1 MVEERQIRRGGP
13 AWPPWGSGGPISAP
27 AAQGA
32 HRGAPLGKRRSSQLR
47 GGSVLPGFGLS
58 LGFTLLYLGLM
69 ILIPL
74 STVFLKSA
82 TMAWSA
88 FWTTVTGA
96 RALAAYR
103 LSLGASAAAASI
115 NLVFGLLVAWVL
127 ERYRFAGRRLVD
139 ALVDLP
145 FALPTAVAGISL
157 ATLYAKN
164 GWIGRWLEPLGIEVA
179 YTPLGVVVALT
190 FIGLPFV
197 VRTVQP
203 VLADLDPE
211 VEEAAASLGAGRL
224 QTFRRVIFP
233 ELLPAALTGFVL
245 AFARALGE
253 YGSVIFIAGNM
264 PMKSEIT
271 PLLIMIKLEQYDYA
285 GATAIALV
293 FLLVSFSL
301 LLLINFLAWRRGR
314 RLRQREAG

>member
-1 MVEERQIRRGGP
+1 MEMVEEP
-13 AWPPWGSGGPISAP
+13 VTSLP
-27 AAQGA
+27 
-32 HRGAPLGKRRSSQLR
+32 APLPVSARRRQRLR

-82 TMAWSA
+82 TLPWSV
-88 FWTTVTGA
+88 FWADVSGP

-103 LSLGASAAAASI
+103 LSLGAAFLAASL
-115 NLVFGLLVAWVL
+115 NALFGLLVAWVL
-127 ERYRFAGRRLVD
+127 ERYTFPGRRLVD

-145 FALPTAVAGISL
+145 FALPTAVAGIAL
-157 ATLYAKN
+157 ATLYARN
-164 GWIGRWLEPLGIEVA
+164 GWIGRWLAPLGVEVA
-179 YTPLGVVVALT
+179 YTRLGIVIALT

-203 VLADLDPE
+203 VLAGLDPE
-211 VEEAAASLGAGRL
+211 VEEAAASLGAGRW

-233 ELLPAALTGFVL
+233 ELVPAAMTGFVL

-264 PMKSEIT
+264 PMKSEIV

-285 GATAIALV
+285 GATAVALV
-293 FLLVSFSL
+293 FLVASFGL

-314 RLRQREAG
+314 RLRSAEEDS

>member
-1 MVEERQIRRGGP
+1 MTAAEGVIVGAGSPLPARR
-13 AWPPWGSGGPISAP
+13 
-27 AAQGA
+27 
-32 HRGAPLGKRRSSQLR
+32 RKRLP

-69 ILIPL
+69 ILLPL
-74 STVFLKSA
+74 STVFLKTASLP
-82 TMAWSA
+82 WSV
-88 FWTTVTGA
+88 FWADVSGP

-103 LSLGASAAAASI
+103 LSLGASFLAASI
-115 NLVFGLLVAWVL
+115 NAVFGLLVAWVL
-127 ERYRFAGRRLVD
+127 ERYRFPGRRLVD

-145 FALPTAVAGISL
+145 FALPTAVAGIAL

-164 GWIGRWLEPLGIEVA
+164 GWIGRWLVPLGVEVA
-179 YTPLGVVVALT
+179 YTRLGVVVALT

-211 VEEAAASLGAGRL
+211 VEEAAASLGASRL
-224 QTFRRVIFP
+224 QTFRRVMLP
-233 ELLPAALTGFVL
+233 ELLPAATTGFVL

-264 PMKSEIT
+264 PMKSEIV

-285 GATAIALV
+285 GATAVAMV
-293 FLLVSFSL
+293 FLLAAFTL
-301 LLLINFLAWRRGR
+301 LLAINLLAWRRGR
-314 RLRQREAG
+314 RLRAVDGES